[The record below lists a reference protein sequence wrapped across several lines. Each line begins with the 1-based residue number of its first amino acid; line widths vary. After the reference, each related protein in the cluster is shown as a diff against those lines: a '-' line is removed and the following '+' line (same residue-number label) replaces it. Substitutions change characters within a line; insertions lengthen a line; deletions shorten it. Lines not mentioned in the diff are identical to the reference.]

1 LPTAAAIRR
10 IAVLDAPSNLGLRPP
25 ADGREPGA
33 ARMAATLRQ
42 HGLMARIRADDAGAV
57 SPPAY
62 SADPDPE
69 SGFRNGPGIATFTQ
83 VLADRVGQ
91 LVDDGFLPVVLGGDC
106 SVMLGPMLALRRR
119 GRYGLVFVDAHDDF
133 SPPRDQSRYAGRFAA
148 AGLDLGLATGHFTP
162 LLSNLDGLGP
172 YVDEAC
178 VVHVG
183 LVREPADAEY
193 AQTELFDRC
202 GVTPFPAYEIHGRGA
217 EGTADNVSTVLRGL
231 DLDGF
236 WVHVDAAVLDQSV
249 MPAVDSPNPAG
260 LTADQLTTLLRRFAD
275 EPTVAGFDFTIYDPD
290 LDPGGEAAEL
300 LVNVITGALTDSTA
314 AR

>member
-1 LPTAAAIRR
+1 
-10 IAVLDAPSNLGLRPP
+10 
-25 ADGREPGA
+25 
-33 ARMAATLRQ
+33 MAATLRQ
-42 HGLMARIRADDAGAV
+42 HGLMARIRADDAGGV
-57 SPPAY
+57 SPPPY
-62 SADPDPE
+62 SAHPDPE
-69 SGFRNGPGIATFTQ
+69 SGFRNGSEIAAFTR

-91 LVDDGFLPVVLGGDC
+91 LLDEGFLPVVLGGDC

-119 GRYGLVFVDAHDDF
+119 GRYGLVFVDAHDDL
-133 SPPRDQSRYAGRFAA
+133 SPPRDQARYAGSLAA

-172 YVDEAC
+172 YVEEEC

-183 LVREPADAEY
+183 LVREPADVEY

-202 GVTPFPAYEIHGRGA
+202 GVTPFPAYEIHRRGA
-217 EGTADNVSTVLRGL
+217 DVTAENVSVLLRGL

-236 WVHVDAAVLDQSV
+236 WVHVDADVLDQSV

-260 LTADQLTTLLRRFAD
+260 LTADQVTTLLRRFIH

-300 LVNVITGALTDSTA
+300 LVDVITDALADSGAS
-314 AR
+314 R